1 MVKPWITTKSE
12 VLDEYRI
19 FRLRKDRCRS
29 PRTLAEH
36 DFFVLEMPDWCNV
49 VALTPEDEVV
59 FVRQYRFGIRAAT
72 LEIPGGLVERGEDPI
87 AAARRELL
95 EETGFACETIV
106 PLGRTLPNPAI
117 QNNVCHTALALGCR
131 LTAAPKLDE
140 REDIEVEVRPLR
152 DIPGLIAKGEI
163 SHALVIVAFHH
174 YFTRPS

>member
-59 FVRQYRFGIRAAT
+59 FVRQYRFGISAAT
-72 LEIPGGLVERGEDPI
+72 LEIPGGLV
-87 AAARRELL
+87 